1 MQLEP
6 VHASS
11 VVISANPGMD
21 PDLFQEEFCRL
32 VGIPESIPVPVAI
45 EQLTGG
51 LIPNSPENKEK
62 INFML
67 AFVAAQRPTSL
78 VEAQLLVQL
87 MTTHSLASK
96 MLKKASTERWPENI
110 EKYTNIA
117 MKLTRGYKSG
127 MESLGKYRRNGKQFM
142 HIEHV
147 HVDKDANAIIG
158 NVDRGVG

>member
-11 VVISANPGMD
+11 IVISANPGMD

-87 MTTHSLASK
+87 NSHAQ
-96 MLKKASTERWPENI
+96 PGFENA
-110 EKYTNIA
+110 EKGI
-117 MKLTRGYKSG
+117 R
-127 MESLGKYRRNGKQFM
+127 
-142 HIEHV
+142 
-147 HVDKDANAIIG
+147 
-158 NVDRGVG
+158 

>member
-1 MQLEP
+1 MQLAP

-11 VVISANPGMD
+11 IVISANPGMD

-96 MLKKASTERWPENI
+96 MLKKASSERWPENI

-158 NVDRGVG
+158 NVDRG